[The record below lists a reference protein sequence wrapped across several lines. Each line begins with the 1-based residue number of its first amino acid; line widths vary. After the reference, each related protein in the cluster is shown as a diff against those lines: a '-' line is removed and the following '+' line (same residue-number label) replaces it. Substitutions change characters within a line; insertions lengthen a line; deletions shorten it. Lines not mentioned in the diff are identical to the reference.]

1 MYSLAQS
8 LKTGQ
13 KKGQAPI
20 NEYEW
25 KDGIFGKVGIKR
37 VETKRFIRFE
47 HLSIRQKENW
57 YWYSRRSHWFIKVPF
72 CKKDKRILTANIIF
86 LFIAMQATG
95 SIILALLSLVS

>member
-47 HLSIRQKENW
+47 HLFVKMKMAIVIHEA
-57 YWYSRRSHWFIKVPF
+57 
-72 CKKDKRILTANIIF
+72 RIGL
-86 LFIAMQATG
+86 
-95 SIILALLSLVS
+95 

>member
-47 HLSIRQKENW
+47 HLSIRQREN
-57 YWYSRRSHWFIKVPF
+57 
-72 CKKDKRILTANIIF
+72 
-86 LFIAMQATG
+86 
-95 SIILALLSLVS
+95 

>member
-8 LKTGQ
+8 FKTGL

-25 KDGIFGKVGIKR
+25 KDRIFGKVGIKR

-57 YWYSRRSHWFIKVPF
+57 YWYSSRSHWFIKVPF
-72 CKKDKRILTANIIF
+72 CKNDKQILTENIIF
-86 LFIAMQATG
+86 LFITVQATG
-95 SIILALLSLVS
+95 SIIFALLSLVS